1 MIETYAAIILA
12 IPFMMGRKKEEI
24 YTVIPA
30 ANTFFIVYHSTEIMF
45 IRARIKLY
53 KWRKSSIHD
62 EHGNGLPLNLRVHKI
77 IYNFPIGYINI
88 LL

>member
-53 KWRKSSIHD
+53 K
-62 EHGNGLPLNLRVHKI
+62 
-77 IYNFPIGYINI
+77 
-88 LL
+88 